1 MELKSLEY
9 FLACVERGSLTG
21 AAQALYTTQP
31 HVSQV
36 IKSLEWEL
44 GVKLFKRTGVGIT
57 LTDEGEKIRLYAEN
71 AIKNAN
77 LIKETCLDSTDE
89 TLRIAVNSSS
99 RLAYYME
106 EFISAE
112 ENAGLSLN
120 YLQCNIE
127 EMMNLITMQHFDLG
141 MLFVPANKLTAFSYM
156 TEHRHLKFTTL
167 VEADLIVSCGKI
179 SPFWGRE
186 MIEPEELNG
195 CKCIK
200 QEDNFFSVD
209 ELLMENEG
217 FRSGKWSLDTRI
229 RTNSNHLMMKV
240 LEKTDLC
247 CIGSFWTR
255 SFGGGENYFG
265 PTING
270 FQKKVYFGY
279 MQADNRELSAAAKA
293 FLDGL
298 VKVKDAGPDAEK

>member
-1 MELKSLEY
+1 MDLKSLQY

-21 AAQALYTTQP
+21 AAESLYTTQP

-44 GVKLFKRTGVGIT
+44 GVKLFKRTGTGIV
-57 LTDEGEKIRLYAEN
+57 LTDEGERIRFYAEN
-71 AIKNAN
+71 AVKNAD
-77 LIKETCLDSTDE
+77 LIRETCLDSTNE

-106 EFISAE
+106 DFISKK

-120 YLQCNIE
+120 YVECSIE

-141 MLFVPANKLTAFSYM
+141 LLFVPANKLTAFSYM

-167 VEADLIVSCGKI
+167 VKSDLIVSCGKN
-179 SPFWGRE
+179 SSFWGRDLV
-186 MIEPEELNG
+186 EPEELDG

-200 QEDNFFSVD
+200 QEDNYFSID

-217 FRSGKWSLDTRI
+217 FRTGKWSLDTQI
-229 RTNSNHLMMKV
+229 RTNSNHLMLRILKN
-240 LEKTDLC
+240 TDMC
-247 CIGSFWTR
+247 YIGSFWTKK
-255 SFGGGENYFG
+255 FDGADNYFG

-270 FQKKVYFGY
+270 FQNRIFFGY
-279 MQADNRELSAAAKA
+279 MQADNRELSDKAEA

-298 VKVKDAGPDAEK
+298 LKVWDYSADA